1 MTKIYL
7 NHWLKLVKD
16 TPNDMEL
23 GKKIRNMAPRDNLD
37 FFKEKNRPYIYER
50 NPDTGEIFRRKLGDY
65 SSPRELIFNSTKKNK
80 NNNNNKKD
88 NSMSMMSLYDYLGH
102 AAGSD
107 LGQKVATAARQA
119 GVKGEMREVSN
130 PVYKGPVMLWP
141 RAFLDLYFK
150 GGLNEGTTGKQL
162 LKG

>member
-1 MTKIYL
+1 MTEYL
-7 NHWLKLVKD
+7 NYWLKIDKIVKD

-23 GKKIRNMAPRDNLD
+23 GEKIR
-37 FFKEKNRPYIYER
+37 
-50 NPDTGEIFRRKLGDY
+50 EI
-65 SSPRELIFNSTKKNK
+65 INK
-80 NNNNNKKD
+80 NNSMNNV
-88 NSMSMMSLYDYLGH
+88 SLYDYLGH

>member
-1 MTKIYL
+1 MNSKTL
-7 NHWLKLVKD
+7 HKLVKD
-16 TPNDMEL
+16 IPNDMEL
-23 GKKIRNMAPRDNLD
+23 GKKVRTIAW
-37 FFKEKNRPYIYER
+37 KEISEQIVKDKNQPYIYER
-50 NPDTGEIFRRKLGDY
+50 NPDTREIFRRKLGDY
-65 SSPRELIFNSTKKNK
+65 SSPRELIHLIPQKRIKTTIIT
-80 NNNNNKKD
+80 KKD

-130 PVYKGPVMLWP
+130 PVYKGNVMLWP
-141 RAFLDLYFK
+141 KAFLDLYFK